1 MCKVSESKRSGI
13 NAFEIE
19 VFLFE
24 FRTGMLT
31 RGADVASFG
40 TEKEVK
46 DKLGTVDL

>member
-13 NAFEIE
+13 NTFEIE
-19 VFLFE
+19 VLLFE
-24 FRTGMLT
+24 FRPSMVT
-31 RGADVASFG
+31 RGTDVSSFG